1 MKDEVLS
8 DPCDSDARAP
18 YASYSGAQLSP
29 RCPDSFITCQVIIRE
44 REREPNQKLLFSS
57 PGVRPLC
64 AWMPFLCAE
73 GAASRLFFNGRQLRL
88 SEFWGFSIIHSLFSL
103 WADFNQ
109 TETGLALRNL
119 APAVCSSIHCKLCKS
134 DPSGAFNSRKSP
146 IFALFKNV
154 FHVIL

>member
-1 MKDEVLS
+1 MKFCPIHVTLMQEPRTPPTLEHSCLRGVLI
-8 DPCDSDARAP
+8 
-18 YASYSGAQLSP
+18 ASSHVRS
-29 RCPDSFITCQVIIRE
+29 SSE

-119 APAVCSSIHCKLCKS
+119 APAVCGSIHCKLCKS